1 MARLPRG
8 TANFLVLKAIA
19 RGSPYGFDIM
29 DSTGLGSGQVYRALS
44 KLEEARL
51 VRARWEDPDVAVRE
65 GRPRRK
71 YYRLTPAGEKEL
83 RRSARRFR
91 ELADL
96 GSPSGEAWS
105 NLAKGLDPIH
115 GASGS

>member
-1 MARLPRG
+1 MAHLPRG

-19 RGSPYGFDIM
+19 RGSLYGFDIM
-29 DSTGLGSGQVYRALS
+29 DATGLGSGQVYRALS

-51 VRARWEDPDVAVRE
+51 VRSRWEDPDVGVRE

-83 RRSARRFR
+83 RRSARRLR

-96 GSPSGEAWS
+96 GPDTAGAGGGVPGPGPTRSP
-105 NLAKGLDPIH
+105 
-115 GASGS
+115 AS